1 MVKRVLYYTAVLLF
15 PALLCLNVWQSY
27 RFQQVEEQLVQL
39 QEQQIDLL
47 EKNKRA
53 LAALAVYSSP
63 SRVGALVS
71 ESLDL
76 KKMDSSDVIHITRAG
91 K

>member
-1 MVKRVLYYTAVLLF
+1 MYKKFLYYAAILLF
-15 PALLCLNVWQSY
+15 PILLCLNVWQSY
-27 RFQQVEEQLVQL
+27 RFQQVEEKLVQL
-39 QEQQIDLL
+39 QEQQINLL

-63 SRVGALVS
+63 SRVGALVN

-76 KKMDSSDVIHITRAG
+76 KKMDSSDVIHVTRAG

>member
-1 MVKRVLYYTAVLLF
+1 MFRQVLYYAAILLF
-15 PALLCLNVWQSY
+15 PVLLCLNVWQSY
-27 RFQQVEEQLVQL
+27 RFQQVEEKLVQL

-47 EKNKRA
+47 ERNKRT

-63 SRVGALVS
+63 SRVGALVN
-71 ESLDL
+71 ESMDL
-76 KKMDSSDVIHITRAG
+76 KKVDSSDVIHITRPG